1 MDNIDRTN
9 HYNRICYISIKCP
22 IMKYPVYETF
32 LYIVVSIE
40 HELKTFEFTEQTR
53 TDLILW
59 ALIGQDSYKN
69 IEGGGGAKPLDGRN
83 VALTPPRLN
92 CDAPDSDRF
101 DQG

>member
-1 MDNIDRTN
+1 
-9 HYNRICYISIKCP
+9 
-22 IMKYPVYETF
+22 MKYPVYETF

-69 IEGGGGAKPLDGRN
+69 IEGGGQNL
-83 VALTPPRLN
+83 
-92 CDAPDSDRF
+92 
-101 DQG
+101 

>member
-1 MDNIDRTN
+1 
-9 HYNRICYISIKCP
+9 
-22 IMKYPVYETF
+22 MKYPVYETF

-59 ALIGQDSYKN
+59 ALIGQDFYKN
-69 IEGGGGAKPLDGRN
+69 IEGGGRGKTSRWEECSFNPTQIKLWH
-83 VALTPPRLN
+83 PWFW
-92 CDAPDSDRF
+92 RF